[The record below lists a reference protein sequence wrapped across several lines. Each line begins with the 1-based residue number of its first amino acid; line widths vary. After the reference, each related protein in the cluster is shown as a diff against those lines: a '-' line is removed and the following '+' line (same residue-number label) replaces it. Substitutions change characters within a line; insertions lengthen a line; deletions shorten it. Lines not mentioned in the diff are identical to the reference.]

1 MIIAFPILHHFPIYS
16 IDISITHDE
25 IANLE
30 IHILV
35 KDIELASDK
44 IVLYSHIQQVLCLLT
59 YTSGTIK
66 VKIRNVQIKKAQK

>member
-16 IDISITHDE
+16 IDISKTHDE

-44 IVLYSHIQQVLCLLT
+44 IDPLFPHSTCSVSSDLH
-59 YTSGTIK
+59 K
-66 VKIRNVQIKKAQK
+66 WNNIR

>member
-1 MIIAFPILHHFPIYS
+1 M
-16 IDISITHDE
+16 THDE

-44 IVLYSHIQQVLCLLT
+44 IDPLFSHSTGSVSSELH
-59 YTSGTIK
+59 K
-66 VKIRNVQIKKAQK
+66 WNNIR